1 MFSIARSSPRRPVL
15 SRVDDGS
22 WVSLEFFTAR
32 FGAAVR
38 LPLVRQCRQRPRHHQ
53 AVSRPRGASLVLECD
68 SERW

>member
-1 MFSIARSSPRRPVL
+1 VL

-22 WVSLEFFTAR
+22 WVSLERFTAR

-38 LPLVRQCRQRPRHHQ
+38 PPLVCQCRQRPRHRQ
-53 AVSRPRGASLVLECD
+53 AVSGPRAASLVLECD